1 MAEVV
6 LTILMILL
14 VPLGLVLIAII
25 LLQESKSGGL
35 SGAFGGS
42 GESLLGARAGRE
54 LSRWTMWGTTV
65 FVVVLIAVGIL
76 CNVRQRHGAL
86 LGAKPSAEET
96 AEPGQEVPV
105 TLPDAGT
112 EIPVPEAGTETPVTA
127 PEAGTETPAPA
138 PAAEA
143 PAPAPAPETP
153 APEAPAEAPAPAP
166 APETPAPEAPEEAP
180 APAPAETGTPA
191 PAPAEGQ

>member
-14 VPLGLVLIAII
+14 VPLGLFLIAVI

-65 FVVVLIAVGIL
+65 FVVVLITIGIL
-76 CNVRQRHGAL
+76 CTVRQRHGAL
-86 LGAKPSAEET
+86 LGAKSAAEET
-96 AEPGQEVPV
+96 AEPGKEAPA

-112 EIPVPEAGTETPVTA
+112 E
-127 PEAGTETPAPA
+127 
-138 PAAEA
+138 
-143 PAPAPAPETP
+143 TP
-153 APEAPAEAPAPAP
+153 APEAP
-166 APETPAPEAPEEAP
+166 
-180 APAPAETGTPA
+180 PAE
-191 PAPAEGQ
+191 E